1 MKKIFSLLAA
11 TLLVFALTVPASA
24 YVHDWTLDLSGAGG
38 STYTGVDLLTVVGEG
53 TVTQNL
59 GGGAN
64 PFALDDGDTFSLSSY
79 LATIQIIN
87 GNGNPFVDGSFFFHS
102 TDLGG
107 YVYNVTPGA
116 TPLGVSSLNY
126 MYTTGTM
133 QLYYGDHNDIAGS
146 QLLMNMNLDLGVG
159 DGALPNLGGNLFPG
173 ATDMIFEFAA
183 ADPGTGLFSHPYFGD
198 FEEFLANNPLYQA
211 FLVFDLTNNLL
222 LDTFALHNGYFTV
235 DLSVGGNVSLMVTP
249 EPSTFLIFGLGL
261 LGLIAFR
268 KRMAQ

>member
-24 YVHDWTLDLSGAGG
+24 YVQDWTLDLSGAGG
-38 STYTGVDLLTVVGEG
+38 STYTGVELLTVVGEG

-59 GGGAN
+59 GGDGILN
-64 PFALDDGDTFSLSSY
+64 DGDTFSLSSY

-87 GNGNPFVDGSFFFHS
+87 NNGNPFVDGSFFFHS

-107 YVYNVTPGA
+107 YVYNVVPGIGN
-116 TPLGVSSLNY
+116 PLGVSSLNY
-126 MYTTGTM
+126 MYTTGSM
-133 QLYYGDHNDIAGS
+133 QLYYGDHNNIAGS
-146 QLLMNMNLDLGVG
+146 QLLMDMSFEYGKG
-159 DGALPNLGGNLFPG
+159 DGAQPDLGGNLFSG

-183 ADPGTGLFSHPYFGD
+183 SNPGTNLFSHASFGD
-198 FEEFLANNPLYQA
+198 LEEFLAANPLYQA
-211 FLVFDLTNNLL
+211 FLVFDLNNNLL
-222 LDTFALHNGYFTV
+222 LNTFVMGDGFFDV
-235 DLSVGGNVSLMVTP
+235 GISVGGNVSLMVTP